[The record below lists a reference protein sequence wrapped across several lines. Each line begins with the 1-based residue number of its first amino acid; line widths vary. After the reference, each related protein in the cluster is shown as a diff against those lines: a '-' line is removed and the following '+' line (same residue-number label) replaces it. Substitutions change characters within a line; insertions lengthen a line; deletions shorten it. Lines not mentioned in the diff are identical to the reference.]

1 MSQKT
6 ASRTA
11 LATAHMRAAHQ
22 LLDPPPRI
30 LEDPV
35 AIAVL
40 GPGAEQ
46 RIRELAHRSQAPERR
61 ALSERRHLVAGN
73 ALGPG

>member
-11 LATAHMRAAHQ
+11 LATAYMRAAHQ

-30 LEDPV
+30 PEDP
-35 AIAVL
+35 
-40 GPGAEQ
+40 
-46 RIRELAHRSQAPERR
+46 
-61 ALSERRHLVAGN
+61 AGVR
-73 ALGPG
+73 

>member
-11 LATAHMRAAHQ
+11 LATDHMCAAHQ

-30 LEDPV
+30 LGDPV
-35 AIAVL
+35 AVAVL